1 MAGMYATDIPR
12 VVEGN
17 RFNNA
22 VANRNEREQF
32 RSKLLLEKLDSIDRY
47 QATTGRP
54 WQPPQPEANRYY
66 GDKDN
71 AQRMLKGDDPITEAG
86 WCMRHRAGVVE
97 DDHTRNRAVI
107 LEEDELVNIHQELDS
122 DGLDE
127 INAGEVYAQKVKT
140 QADLIFEKKRA
151 ALALD
156 AAQTIICDPLGP
168 EFGQDRMNELITAN
182 VEMLRETMHDNRGE
196 FNRPTKV
203 HHHMEKGACL
213 YAFGPNSDENQN
225 V

>member
-1 MAGMYATDIPR
+1 
-12 VVEGN
+12 
-17 RFNNA
+17 
-22 VANRNEREQF
+22 
-32 RSKLLLEKLDSIDRY
+32 
-47 QATTGRP
+47 
-54 WQPPQPEANRYY
+54 
-66 GDKDN
+66 
-71 AQRMLKGDDPITEAG
+71 MLKGDDPITEADS
-86 WCMRHRAGVVE
+86 CMRHRAGVVE

-127 INAGEVYAQKVKT
+127 VYAQKVKT
-140 QADLIFEKKRA
+140 QADLIFEKRRA
-151 ALALD
+151 MLALD

-203 HHHMEKGACL
+203 HHPMEKGACL